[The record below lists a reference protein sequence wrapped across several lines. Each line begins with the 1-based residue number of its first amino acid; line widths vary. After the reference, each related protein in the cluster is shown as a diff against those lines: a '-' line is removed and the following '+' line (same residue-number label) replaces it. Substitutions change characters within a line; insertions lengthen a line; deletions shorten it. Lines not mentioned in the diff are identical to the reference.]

1 MRRPMSHPDHGSTAT
16 NAGPSAL
23 PGVRPRSN
31 QRVEDTPTPRTA
43 PSRVVVPQLEAL
55 TAGLSADQLQ
65 RVRTQVRPGD
75 RVALY
80 RAGHSIRVL
89 LVGRE
94 RLWQHAPQSL
104 AGGWRYI
111 GAVEI
116 TDDGEHAL
124 PVVVS

>member
-1 MRRPMSHPDHGSTAT
+1 MSHPEADAPET

-31 QRVEDTPTPRTA
+31 QSGKDSQARALA
-43 PSRVVVPQLEAL
+43 PSRVVVPQLEVLAE
-55 TAGLSADQLQ
+55 GLSAAQLQ
-65 RVRTQVRPGD
+65 SVRTQVQPGD

-104 AGGWRYI
+104 AGGWRFI

-116 TDDGEHAL
+116 TDDGERAL
-124 PVVVS
+124 PVVLS

>member
-1 MRRPMSHPDHGSTAT
+1 MARRLPTT

-31 QRVEDTPTPRTA
+31 QRVEGTPTPRLA
-43 PSRVVVPQLEAL
+43 PQRVIIPQLEELA
-55 TAGLSADQLQ
+55 AGLSIAQLQ
-65 RVRTQVRPGD
+65 SVRAQVVPGD

-80 RAGHSIRVL
+80 HSGETLRVL
-89 LVGRE
+89 LVGRQ

-104 AGGWRYI
+104 AGGWRFI

-116 TDDGEHAL
+116 TEDGERAL
-124 PVVVS
+124 PLICA